1 MDDLER
7 RVIVLEQKVQH
18 EQELTDWRFADLS
31 RQLQDLQSAPL
42 QQLSAGAM
50 IKLTF
55 AVALPIVVWMITGD
69 LRKALSALRLAAGG

>member
-1 MDDLER
+1 
-7 RVIVLEQKVQH
+7 
-18 EQELTDWRFADLS
+18 
-31 RQLQDLQSAPL
+31 LQSAPL